1 MLSSASCRYD
11 GDPIH
16 ICRASL
22 IVKDDTVTAAT
33 YSRLVTMAGL
43 ASTATAGILI
53 LAKLSAW
60 LLTDSSSM
68 LASLTDS
75 LMDISAS
82 VINLLAI
89 RYSLVP
95 ADDDH
100 SFGHGKAE
108 SLASLAQAAFITGS
122 ALVLVMNGFSRLVS
136 PQPMEHLGI
145 GLWVTI
151 GALALTLLLVTFQ
164 SYVVKRTDSQAIKA
178 DRLHYQSDLLLNS
191 GVLVALA
198 LSWYGWLW
206 ADGLCAILLGIYIL
220 RSAMQIGY
228 EATQTLLDRQL
239 PDEER
244 DEISR
249 LTTSVS
255 GVHGLHD
262 MRTRQSGQLRFIQ
275 LHIELDDELPLRRA
289 HAIAD
294 EVEALLLKAFPASDV
309 IIHMDPISF
318 VQQGKDQPPAVQ
330 G

>member
-1 MLSSASCRYD
+1 M
-11 GDPIH
+11 
-16 ICRASL
+16 
-22 IVKDDTVTAAT
+22 TAAT

-178 DRLHYQSDLLLNS
+178 DRLHYQSGLLLNS

-275 LHIELDDELPLRRA
+275 LHIELDDDLPLRRA

>member
-1 MLSSASCRYD
+1 M
-11 GDPIH
+11 
-16 ICRASL
+16 
-22 IVKDDTVTAAT
+22 TAAT

-151 GALALTLLLVTFQ
+151 GALALTLLLVT
-164 SYVVKRTDSQAIKA
+164 
-178 DRLHYQSDLLLNS
+178 
-191 GVLVALA
+191 
-198 LSWYGWLW
+198 
-206 ADGLCAILLGIYIL
+206 
-220 RSAMQIGY
+220 
-228 EATQTLLDRQL
+228 
-239 PDEER
+239 
-244 DEISR
+244 
-249 LTTSVS
+249 
-255 GVHGLHD
+255 
-262 MRTRQSGQLRFIQ
+262 
-275 LHIELDDELPLRRA
+275 
-289 HAIAD
+289 
-294 EVEALLLKAFPASDV
+294 
-309 IIHMDPISF
+309 
-318 VQQGKDQPPAVQ
+318 
-330 G
+330 

>member
-1 MLSSASCRYD
+1 M
-11 GDPIH
+11 
-16 ICRASL
+16 
-22 IVKDDTVTAAT
+22 TAAT

-262 MRTRQSGQLRFIQ
+262 LRTRQSGQLRFIQ
-275 LHIELDDELPLRRA
+275 LHIELDDDLPLRRA

>member
-1 MLSSASCRYD
+1 M
-11 GDPIH
+11 
-16 ICRASL
+16 
-22 IVKDDTVTAAT
+22 TAAT

-145 GLWVTI
+145 GLWVTL

-164 SYVVKRTDSQAIKA
+164 SYVVKRTGSQAIKA

-244 DEISR
+244 EEISR

-318 VQQGKDQPPAVQ
+318 VQ
-330 G
+330 

>member
-1 MLSSASCRYD
+1 M
-11 GDPIH
+11 
-16 ICRASL
+16 
-22 IVKDDTVTAAT
+22 TAAT

-145 GLWVTI
+145 GLWVTL

-244 DEISR
+244 EEISR

-275 LHIELDDELPLRRA
+275 LHIELDDDLPLRRA

-318 VQQGKDQPPAVQ
+318 VQQGKDQSPAAQ

>member
-1 MLSSASCRYD
+1 M
-11 GDPIH
+11 
-16 ICRASL
+16 
-22 IVKDDTVTAAT
+22 TAAT

-122 ALVLVMNGFSRLVS
+122 ALVLVMNGFARLVS

-275 LHIELDDELPLRRA
+275 LHIELDDDLPLRRA

>member
-1 MLSSASCRYD
+1 M
-11 GDPIH
+11 
-16 ICRASL
+16 
-22 IVKDDTVTAAT
+22 TAAT

-82 VINLLAI
+82 LINLFAI
-89 RYSLVP
+89 RYALVP

-275 LHIELDDELPLRRA
+275 LHIELDDDLPLRRA

-309 IIHMDPISF
+309 IIHMDPFSF
-318 VQQGKDQPPAVQ
+318 VQQGKDPSPAAQ